1 MRPTEQKS
9 RRAFLLAA
17 LFTALLWPN
26 AQAATAETTASAAK
40 ADNPAKVWRVT
51 VARDVLDDYER
62 FIRGRNPL
70 MLQHFDG
77 PHSRRD
83 VVELVLLQQALSRG
97 GALRPLRFLITDS
110 DARALKMLGNG
121 EADLNGTSVWLDSA
135 ERDSENLLATRALI
149 RHGAFMA
156 GLYFPENHPA
166 LKILPQRPQDIHLY
180 TAVCA
185 SNWAP
190 DLATLNQLR
199 SPVLRTET
207 WESMLGMLKKQRGDY
222 VLAPFQP
229 TSDLSLAAGGIVL
242 RPVQGVKVSLVGSRH
257 FIVWR
262 NGAESA
268 ALEAALNRGLAALEK
283 DGIVQR
289 AYRESGFE
297 NPQLKSWRIL
307 NP

>member
-1 MRPTEQKS
+1 MRPAARKS
-9 RRAFLLAA
+9 LQHLWLAVVFAF
-17 LFTALLWPN
+17 FLWPCVQT
-26 AQAATAETTASAAK
+26 AQAEIAISATK
-40 ADNPAKVWRVT
+40 ADSPVKVWRVT

-70 MLQHFDG
+70 ILQHFDG
-77 PHSRRD
+77 PYSRRD
-83 VVELVLLQQALSRG
+83 VVELVLLQQALNRG

-121 EADLNGTSVWLDSA
+121 EADINGTSAWLDSA
-135 ERDSENLLATRALI
+135 ERDSENLLATHALI

-207 WESMLGMLKKQRGDY
+207 WESILGMLKKQRGDY

-257 FIVWR
+257 FILWR

-297 NPQLKSWRIL
+297 NPQLKNWRVL